1 MDRPRAAISWSGGK
15 DGCAAL
21 QRGRC
26 DFDVVAMI
34 TMLNDDGTRSRSH
47 GLRPDVIAAQAER
60 LGLAWLTG
68 NCTWDSYTTEF
79 CRVLGRLSAYGV
91 THVIFGDIMFAPH
104 RAWDERVCAI
114 ERMTQVLPIWGEPTG
129 RLFHEFLEAGGEGCF
144 VTVRA
149 DSLDESWLG
158 RRLTTDILP
167 ELQRRGVDPC
177 GEHGEYHTLVTNSP
191 LFSSPLPIVAHGH
204 VFRNGCWALDVS
216 VTNLLGNEKE
226 PYALG

>member
-15 DGCAAL
+15 DGCTAL

-79 CRVLGRLSAYGV
+79 CRVLGRLN
-91 THVIFGDIMFAPH
+91 
-104 RAWDERVCAI
+104 
-114 ERMTQVLPIWGEPTG
+114 
-129 RLFHEFLEAGGEGCF
+129 
-144 VTVRA
+144 
-149 DSLDESWLG
+149 
-158 RRLTTDILP
+158 
-167 ELQRRGVDPC
+167 
-177 GEHGEYHTLVTNSP
+177 NSP